1 MRLSLHFL
9 SDVLY
14 WTKLSYI
21 VSVLL
26 STKLMSLG
34 SSSGIHFSSSSIQG
48 YFRDEGTTISR
59 GHSCL
64 KIYAT
69 EMAWIVFPKP
79 IWWRKW
85 LVVSGVSGKT
95 EFDQRKANHSYL
107 ICNHTPAKEK
117 KKLIRHIELTVSEF
131 SDDDLPRH
139 QNIFKSCSK

>member
-1 MRLSLHFL
+1 MRFFTCSLPEPKCCAL
-9 SDVLY
+9 LNLN
-14 WTKLSYI
+14 LSYI

-64 KIYAT
+64 KIHAT

-79 IWWRKW
+79 IWWHKSSVISGLYKNPIELESRKAKRSYLISNHAPAKQKW
-85 LVVSGVSGKT
+85 KLMNLQWLTQTPKLVVSK
-95 EFDQRKANHSYL
+95 
-107 ICNHTPAKEK
+107 
-117 KKLIRHIELTVSEF
+117 
-131 SDDDLPRH
+131 
-139 QNIFKSCSK
+139 